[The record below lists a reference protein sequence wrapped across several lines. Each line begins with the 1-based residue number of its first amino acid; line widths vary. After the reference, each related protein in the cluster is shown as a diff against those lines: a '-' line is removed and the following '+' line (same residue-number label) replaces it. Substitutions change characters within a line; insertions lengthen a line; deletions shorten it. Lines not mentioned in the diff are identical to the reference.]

1 MNERLK
7 ELRKHLDI
15 SQEEL
20 GSRLG
25 VTGPAISR
33 LEKGERNIT
42 EQMVLSIVRE
52 FNVNE
57 LWFRFGDG
65 DMFDQMNRDERL
77 AAWAGSMLSP
87 NNTNIYMKKFVHMLS
102 KLNEDDWK
110 VLEKMAL
117 LMEEENENG

>member
-7 ELRKHLDI
+7 ELRKFLDI
-15 SQEEL
+15 SQEEM

-42 EQMVLSIVRE
+42 EQMILAIVRE
-52 FNVNE
+52 FSVNE

-65 DMFDQMNRDERL
+65 EMFDQLNRDEEL
-77 AAWAGSMLSP
+77 AAWAGSILNP
-87 NNTNIYMKKFVHMLS
+87 NHDNEFMKKFVHMLS
-102 KLNEDDWK
+102 KLNQDDWK
-110 VLEKMAL
+110 TLEKMAI
-117 LMEEENENG
+117 LMAEENEKG